1 MKKEEQKAINW
12 ACEVLKKRAFD
23 ELFATDQYN
32 YYINYEPFFKG
43 SEYWKRLRTMSAYV
57 FETENYYFLRSY
69 DTIIAFI
76 VKETD
81 ECIDVLRLV
90 YEYTATSAKHVSAFA
105 HDYGRDKWGCKARLT
120 WRDC

>member
-1 MKKEEQKAINW
+1 MKKEVQKAIN
-12 ACEVLKKRAFD
+12 ATCELMQEHAFQELQAVNSKNTYIYPWYSLKSGA
-23 ELFATDQYN
+23 
-32 YYINYEPFFKG
+32 
-43 SEYWKRLRTMSAYV
+43 WKRLRSMSAYV
-57 FETENYYFLRSY
+57 LETEHYYFLCSY
-69 DTIIAFI
+69 QTIIAFI

-90 YEYTATSAKHVSAFA
+90 YGYTATSAKHVSAFD

>member
-1 MKKEEQKAINW
+1 MKKEEQKAINTV
-12 ACEVLKKRAFD
+12 CELMQEHAFHELHAVNSENSYIYPWYSLKSGA
-23 ELFATDQYN
+23 
-32 YYINYEPFFKG
+32 
-43 SEYWKRLRTMSAYV
+43 WKRLRSMSAYV
-57 FETENYYFLRSY
+57 LETEHYYFLCSY
-69 DTIIAFI
+69 QTIIAFI

-90 YEYTATSAKHVSAFA
+90 YGYTATSAKHVSAFD

>member
-1 MKKEEQKAINW
+1 MKKEEQKAINTT
-12 ACEVLKKRAFD
+12 CELMQEHAFHELQAVNSRNSYVYPWYSLESRA
-23 ELFATDQYN
+23 
-32 YYINYEPFFKG
+32 
-43 SEYWKRLRTMSAYV
+43 WKRLRSMSAYV
-57 FETENYYFLRSY
+57 LETEHYYFLCSY
-69 DTIIAFI
+69 HTIIAFI

-90 YEYTATSAKHVSAFA
+90 YGYTATSAKHVSAFD